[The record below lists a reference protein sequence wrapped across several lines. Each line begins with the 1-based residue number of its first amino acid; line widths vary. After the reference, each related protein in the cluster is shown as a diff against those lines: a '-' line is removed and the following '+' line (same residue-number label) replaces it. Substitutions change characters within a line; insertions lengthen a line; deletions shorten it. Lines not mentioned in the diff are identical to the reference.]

1 MSSEPTAQTAVTISG
16 VTKRFGDVVAVDNI
30 DLDIADGEFFAMLG
44 PSGCGKTT
52 TLRMI
57 AGLEFPSEGSL
68 KIFGEEVGTLP
79 PNKRPVNTVFQSY
92 ALFPHLSVVDNV
104 SFGLRMTGTAKKEA
118 SAQAREMLEL
128 VQLNEMVERKPNQLS
143 GGQQQRVALARA
155 LVNKPKVLLLDEPLG
170 ALDLKLRQEMQTEL
184 KSLQRELGVSFVFVT
199 HDQEEAMAMSDRI
212 AVMNDGQLLQV
223 GPPTDIYER
232 PANRFVADFIGQSNL
247 LDATVQDANSIVL
260 TNGAVLGAPTMHA
273 PGTSVALSLRPE
285 AISIGDR
292 GSTPSANETT
302 SLDGTVAEVTYL
314 GHAIDYV
321 VKIGWIDLEVRGDA
335 TAGTKRFT
343 TGDEVSVW
351 WDRESDW
358 VVANS

>member
-1 MSSEPTAQTAVTISG
+1 MSSETNATAAVTISG
-16 VTKRFGDVVAVDNI
+16 VTKRFDDVVAVDNI
-30 DLDIADGEFFAMLG
+30 DLEIADGEFFAMLG

-57 AGLEFPSEGSL
+57 AGLEFPSQGSL

-79 PNKRPVNTVFQSY
+79 PNKRPVNTVFQNY

-104 SFGLRMTGTAKKEA
+104 SFGLRMKGTDKKEA
-118 SAQAREMLEL
+118 SVRAREMLDL

-212 AVMNDGQLLQV
+212 AVMHDGQLLQV

-232 PANRFVADFIGQSNL
+232 PVNRFVADFIGQTNL
-247 LDATVQDANSIVL
+247 LDATVQDHNSVVL
-260 TNGAVLGAPTMHA
+260 TNGAHLAAPNAHA

-292 GSTPSANETT
+292 GATPSANEAT
-302 SLDGTVAEVTYL
+302 SLDGEVGEVTYL

-335 TAGTKRFT
+335 TAGTKRFNA
-343 TGDEVSVW
+343 GDEVSVW
-351 WDRESDW
+351 WDQESDW
-358 VVANS
+358 VVAN